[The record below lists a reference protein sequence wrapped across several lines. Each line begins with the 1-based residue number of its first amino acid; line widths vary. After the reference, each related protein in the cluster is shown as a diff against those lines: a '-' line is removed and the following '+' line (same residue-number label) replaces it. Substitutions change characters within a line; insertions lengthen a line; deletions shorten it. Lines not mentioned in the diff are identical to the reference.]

1 MTSTPERGMRRI
13 VAALTLLA
21 VALFAGGALA
31 DWLWLLGLGAWVLIV
46 AFMIEMIYGP

>member
-1 MTSTPERGMRRI
+1 MTSAPERSMRRI

-21 VALFAGGALA
+21 VALVAGGALA

-46 AFMIEMIYGP
+46 AFMIDMIHRP